1 MAGEEGFEPFVTWM
15 KRTEFRFLIGVLLEQ
30 IRDQNK
36 AVLEGIKDLPT
47 RMEFSELRQDVAELK
62 QDMKVVRAA
71 TTDTSHQVHDLERRV
86 SRLEAA

>member
-1 MAGEEGFEPFVTWM
+1 MSNSDDNY
-15 KRTEFRFLIGVLLEQ
+15 IGVLLEQ

-47 RMEFSELRQDVAELK
+47 RMELSEFRQDVAELT

-71 TTDTSHQVHDLERRV
+71 TTDTSRQVHDLERRV